1 MWGPQFKNDV
11 VVFSEN
17 TTDIPEKGIMKF
29 YFRWCNLRKY
39 LSNKRDDRQGAGP
52 TEIQEVLPAYM
63 FICVRH
69 DAFAYIKCYLY
80 LFYRMRTVYFS
91 YSLISKSFLTLSE

>member
-1 MWGPQFKNDV
+1 MWGPQFKNA

-17 TTDIPEKGIMKF
+17 TTDIPEKGIMTF
-29 YFRWCNLRKY
+29 YSRWCNFRKY
-39 LSNKRDDRQGAGP
+39 LSNNKWDERQGAGL
-52 TEIQEVLPAYM
+52 TEIQEVFPAYV

-69 DAFAYIKCYLY
+69 GAFAYIKCYLY